1 MMTVESVSPAE
12 AAEQL
17 SANQEAVYLD
27 VRSEQEFLQGHPVGA
42 LNVPIFFL
50 QPGAPPSPNPDFAAV
65 VEASIPK
72 EKPVYVGCGSGQ
84 RSAQAVRLLQAQ
96 GYEQVVNVDCGYSG
110 KRGPMGNLI
119 APGWQQLELPSDS
132 GDGGERS
139 YASLRARLEAD

>member
-1 MMTVESVSPAE
+1 MTGESVSPAE

-27 VRSEQEFLQGHPVGA
+27 VRTEEEFLQGHPVGA
-42 LNVPIFFL
+42 INIPIFFL
-50 QPGAPPSPNPDFAAV
+50 QPGAPPSPNAEFVDV
-65 VEASIPK
+65 VQANIPK
-72 EKPVYVGCGSGQ
+72 DRLVYVGCGSGQ
-84 RSAQAVRLLQAQ
+84 RSAEAVRLLQAQ
-96 GYEQVVNVDCGYSG
+96 GYEQVINVDCGYGG
-110 KRGPMGNLI
+110 KRDPMGNVI

>member
-1 MMTVESVSPAE
+1 MTGESVSPAE

-27 VRSEQEFLQGHPVGA
+27 VRSEEEFLQGHPVGA

-50 QPGAPPSPNPDFAAV
+50 QPGAPPSPNPDFVDV
-65 VEASIPK
+65 VEANLPK
-72 EKPVYVGCGSGQ
+72 DKPVYVGCASGQ
-84 RSAQAVRLLQAQ
+84 RSAQAVQLLQAQ
-96 GYEQVVNVDCGYSG
+96 AYERVINVDCGYSG
-110 KRGPMGNLI
+110 KRDPMGNLI

-139 YASLRARLEAD
+139 YASVRARLEAD

>member
-1 MMTVESVSPAE
+1 MADESVSPAE
-12 AAEQL
+12 AAKQL

-27 VRSEQEFLQGHPVGA
+27 VRSEREFLQGHPVGG

-50 QPGAPPSPNPDFAAV
+50 QPGAPPSPNPDFVDV
-65 VEASIPK
+65 VEANIPK
-72 EKPVYVGCGSGQ
+72 DKSVYVGCGSGR
-84 RSAQAVRLLQAQ
+84 RSAQAVQLLQAQ

-110 KRGPMGNLI
+110 KRDPMGNVI
-119 APGWQQLELPSDS
+119 APGWLQLELPSDS

>member
-1 MMTVESVSPAE
+1 MTGESVSPAE

-17 SANQEAVYLD
+17 SANQEAVFLD

-50 QPGAPPSPNPDFAAV
+50 QPGAPPSPNPDFVDV
-65 VEASIPK
+65 VEANIPK
-72 EKPVYVGCGSGQ
+72 DKPVYVGCGSGQ
-84 RSAQAVRLLQAQ
+84 RSAQAVQLLQAQ
-96 GYEQVVNVDCGYSG
+96 GYEQVINVDCGYSG
-110 KRGPMGNLI
+110 KRDPMGNVI
-119 APGWQQLELPSDS
+119 EPGWQQLELPSDS

>member
-1 MMTVESVSPAE
+1 MTGESVSPAE

-27 VRSEQEFLQGHPVGA
+27 VRSEPEFLRGHPVGA
-42 LNVPIFFL
+42 LNVPILFL
-50 QPGAPPSPNPDFAAV
+50 QPGAPPSPNPDFVDV
-65 VEASIPK
+65 VEANIPK
-72 EKPVYVGCGSGQ
+72 DKPVYVGCGSGE

-96 GYEQVVNVDCGYSG
+96 AYEQVINVDCGYSG
-110 KRGPMGNLI
+110 KRDPMGNVI
-119 APGWQQLELPSDS
+119 APGWLQLELPSDS

>member
-1 MMTVESVSPAE
+1 MAGESVFPAE

-17 SANQEAVYLD
+17 RANQEAIYLD

-50 QPGAPPSPNPDFAAV
+50 QPGAPPSRNPDFVDV
-65 VEASIPK
+65 VEANIP
-72 EKPVYVGCGSGQ
+72 EDKPVYVGCGSGQ
-84 RSAQAVRLLQAQ
+84 RSAQAVQLLQAQ
-96 GYEQVVNVDCGYSG
+96 GYEQVINVDCGYSG
-110 KRGPMGNLI
+110 KRDPMGNVI

>member
-1 MMTVESVSPAE
+1 MTGESVSPAE

-17 SANQEAVYLD
+17 RANQEAVFLD

-50 QPGAPPSPNPDFAAV
+50 EPGAPPSANPDFVDV
-65 VEASIPK
+65 VEANIS
-72 EKPVYVGCGSGQ
+72 EDKPLYVGCGSGQ
-84 RSAQAVRLLQAQ
+84 RSAQAVQLLQAQ
-96 GYEQVVNVDCGYSG
+96 GYEQVINVDCGYGG
-110 KRGPMGNLI
+110 KRDPMGNVI